1 MNQVDVTFN
10 RTEQLHGT
18 FCSMF
23 GSMFL
28 EIHVDLDIL
37 ADTLATFV
45 ETGPGRN
52 QWQAIFHVEKS
63 GQVVANMEVQ
73 IDKTYKQHLTIQ
85 RIEVHPEHRRQGIC
99 RCCVKELQTAS
110 VKAGRVAH
118 VESVH
123 NGHMDTLLLSEDFYP
138 SDDGYCYEW
147 KPLTLQSWTVE
158 MEPSFCLYGGK
169 GRPDVSKFQD
179 CVAQMTDIWK
189 ESIPGMQLFSE
200 HAKWFEPE
208 TDLEKI
214 SAELG
219 IPLVALKDFRV
230 EKGCFGM
237 SSFFTEVYKDYY
249 VIEGLAVDPSVG
261 PLALEHACLCKIRKG
276 KVYAFDLVRRS
287 PLFMYGVVVRP
298 VMKRRMSEKCKDTW
312 AGYSVINGL
321 NFIKNDRE
329 FWEKD
334 MCGLVEGAMDDVT
347 FSLKITTT
355 MPPIAFPPP
364 FGGRIEH
371 KDAELVNVEVD
382 ELVME
387 APDKVAYIGKT
398 IEIYMPS
405 PMIGYQAWEFVKG
418 MTMGFLSDTFEY
430 DEAEELPFK
439 KKFECPNGRLTCS
452 EMVELII
459 DFERTSG
466 HRAHK
471 SWFGGIDC
479 KWVNFEGMRHVFDG
493 VYCIVYGS

>member
-45 ETGPGRN
+45 ETGPRRN

-63 GQVVANMEVQ
+63 GHVVANMEVQ

-85 RIEVHPEHRRQGIC
+85 TIEVLPEHRRQGVC
-99 RCCVKELQTAS
+99 RYCVKALQTAS
-110 VKAGRVAH
+110 MKAGRVAH

-179 CVAQMTDIWK
+179 CVVEMTDIWK

-200 HAKWFEPE
+200 HAKWFTPE

-230 EKGCFGM
+230 DKGCFGM
-237 SSFFTEVYKDYY
+237 SSFFTDVYKDYY

-261 PLALEHACLCKIRKG
+261 TLALEHACLCKIRKG

-298 VMKRRMSEKCKDTW
+298 VMKRRVSEKCKDTW

-334 MCGLVEGAMDDVT
+334 MSPHVLC
-347 FSLKITTT
+347 
-355 MPPIAFPPP
+355 AFHLSSSQESP
-364 FGGRIEH
+364 RNT
-371 KDAELVNVEVD
+371 AS
-382 ELVME
+382 
-387 APDKVAYIGKT
+387 T
-398 IEIYMPS
+398 IY
-405 PMIGYQAWEFVKG
+405 VKG
-418 MTMGFLSDTFEY
+418 
-430 DEAEELPFK
+430 
-439 KKFECPNGRLTCS
+439 
-452 EMVELII
+452 V
-459 DFERTSG
+459 
-466 HRAHK
+466 
-471 SWFGGIDC
+471 
-479 KWVNFEGMRHVFDG
+479 
-493 VYCIVYGS
+493 